1 MRMEHFQEGNGFTY
15 FVINKH
21 EIKLQFVNTRLEV
34 VYESYRQ

>member
-1 MRMEHFQEGNGFTY
+1 MRHFQEGNGFTY
-15 FVINKH
+15 FVISKH